1 MEQPLPK
8 DLKKENGEGTE
19 QQPVKKTGIEG
30 FLNTLKNISEH
41 SPKAKFVMILAA
53 FAIAAAI
60 LLSIASLFRGGRE
73 KEAPESTK
81 PTPTPTSIPISPK
94 PTLAPEEIDHLLED
108 ITAFDPAQKDLS
120 IPSVDL
126 KIGL

>member
-8 DLKKENGEGTE
+8 NIKKESGESTE
-19 QQPVKKTGIEG
+19 EQPVNKTGLEG
-30 FLNTLKNISEH
+30 VLQTLKNISEH
-41 SPKAKFVMILAA
+41 SPKAKFVMILGA
-53 FAIAAAI
+53 FAIATFLLLAI
-60 LLSIASLFRGGRE
+60 TSLFRGGRE
-73 KEAPESTK
+73 REAPG
-81 PTPTPTSIPISPK
+81 PTEPAPTPTSVPISPK

-108 ITAFDPAQKDLS
+108 IDDFDPNQKDLS